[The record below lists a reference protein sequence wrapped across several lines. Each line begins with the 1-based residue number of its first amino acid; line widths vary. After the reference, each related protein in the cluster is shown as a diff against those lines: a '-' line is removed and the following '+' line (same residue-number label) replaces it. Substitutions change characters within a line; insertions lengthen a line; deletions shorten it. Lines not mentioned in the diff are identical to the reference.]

1 MKLMTST
8 FKYWRIDSFIIL
20 FAILLL
26 AGKEMTFAVF
36 EDFPGIQVMYI
47 VPLAGVM
54 NMCPSC
60 VGRPVSVRAKNK
72 WGFAVMS
79 GMSVL
84 TMLGIVWCWCKTDTP
99 DFIMDGCKY
108 GSEYLKT
115 GNKKDLQ
122 KALKCLNQASLL
134 NPRDNILQYNIAML
148 YLQSGR
154 LDEASDILDTL
165 VSRCSSNALY
175 RIGVG
180 RLKMMQ
186 DDMLM
191 ASKEYTVAAILD
203 PRIVED
209 AQWEEIKADNP
220 ELYKMIANNIFQF
233 SLKKD
238 CLHDPIMSSK
248 IGKLMLEF
256 EHYEEAEAYLRGALS
271 MLPNLGR
278 AWYNLGLI
286 AVRKQEYSE
295 ADYYLRKAAFLLPGD
310 ESVREYLLTLNP
322 DALVREKKNGNFL
335 KKRAEEYSRKFRTWY
350 RRDPDTEVI
359 LSVELFK

>member
-1 MKLMTST
+1 
-8 FKYWRIDSFIIL
+8 
-20 FAILLL
+20 
-26 AGKEMTFAVF
+26 
-36 EDFPGIQVMYI
+36 
-47 VPLAGVM
+47 
-54 NMCPSC
+54 
-60 VGRPVSVRAKNK
+60 
-72 WGFAVMS
+72 
-79 GMSVL
+79 
-84 TMLGIVWCWCKTDTP
+84 
-99 DFIMDGCKY
+99 
-108 GSEYLKT
+108 
-115 GNKKDLQ
+115 
-122 KALKCLNQASLL
+122 
-134 NPRDNILQYNIAML
+134 ML

-256 EHYEEAEAYLRGALS
+256 EHYEEAEAYLKGALS